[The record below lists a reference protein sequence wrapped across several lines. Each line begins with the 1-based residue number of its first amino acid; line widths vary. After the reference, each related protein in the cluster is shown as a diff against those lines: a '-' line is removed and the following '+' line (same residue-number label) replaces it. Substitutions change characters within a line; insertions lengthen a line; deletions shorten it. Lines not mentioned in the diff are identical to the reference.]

1 MLIHQIDSRAL
12 RGCPGAE
19 TSKTHDQPFKRS
31 STCDL
36 DLSSLERERLHR
48 TLDTVP
54 NDVHNGLEI
63 GFYDFRFTSLLRARI
78 DLVSMDLPRKVNNT
92 GGYKLIFADM
102 QHLPFR
108 AKAFDIIICT
118 EVLEH
123 LPEKVLIKAVGEL
136 QRVSGKYLLIS
147 VPYKQ
152 RVWNELFKCAN
163 CSFVCNSMGH
173 LHYMDE
179 RRLSELFNR
188 GIAEKTERIGTLNGY
203 APDWLYSIAKT
214 LGNVWCDFNFGNC
227 PKCDQSDKAVAA
239 NLVGHVLRRLIW
251 RMELRA
257 KPRAAWVISLFK
269 VSA

>member
-1 MLIHQIDSRAL
+1 MRISSRDHLAVRILNTSSFLQEFSRTPGIAARCVNLVATTPRRRRFHMLIHQIDSRAL

-19 TSKTHDQPFKRS
+19 TSKAHDQPFKRA

-36 DLSSLERERLHR
+36 DLSPLERERLHR
-48 TLDTVP
+48 TLATVP

-123 LPEKVLIKAVGEL
+123 LPEKVLIKAVEEL

-152 RVWNELFKCAN
+152 RVWNEFFKCAN

-173 LHYMDE
+173 LHYMDDASC
-179 RRLSELFNR
+179 LNYL
-188 GIAEKTERIGTLNGY
+188 IGALQRKLN
-203 APDWLYSIAKT
+203 L
-214 LGNVWCDFNFGNC
+214 
-227 PKCDQSDKAVAA
+227 
-239 NLVGHVLRRLIW
+239 
-251 RMELRA
+251 
-257 KPRAAWVISLFK
+257 
-269 VSA
+269 